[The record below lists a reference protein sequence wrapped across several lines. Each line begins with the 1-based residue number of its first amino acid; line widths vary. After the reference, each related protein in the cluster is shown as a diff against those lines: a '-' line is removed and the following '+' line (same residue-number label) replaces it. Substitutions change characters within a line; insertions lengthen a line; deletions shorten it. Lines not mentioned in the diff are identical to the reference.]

1 MSGLS
6 LIIKGHNKNI
16 MFSKGNASNSRGGSS
31 HSSASRVSF
40 AGRGERVNGFR
51 NKGVAGYSASGER
64 FISSTKPSSFSGNRG
79 SGGFSSSARFGSSRF
94 GGRGGNG
101 RGMRDKKFN
110 DISKFIN
117 KAPVK
122 VEEEKFVAKNK
133 FTDFNIDERIKEN
146 IISAGYTMPSQIQ
159 DESISHIIEGKDL
172 VGIANTGTGKTA
184 AFMIPLINKVLQNRK
199 EMIMILAPTRELA
212 VQIDQEFKKFS
223 KGLKM

>member
-16 MFSKGNASNSRGGSS
+16 MFSKSNASNSRGGSS
-31 HSSASRVSF
+31 HSSASRGSF
-40 AGRGERVNGFR
+40 AGRGERVNGFK
-51 NKGVAGYSASGER
+51 NKGTAGYSASGER
-64 FISSTKPSSFSGNRG
+64 FVSPSRSSSFSGNRS

-184 AFMIPLINKVLQNRK
+184 AFMIPLINKVLQNKK